1 MLRVFEGILDNEEY
15 IFLAE
20 AIINLAQDDALLTLA
35 ILSNFAT
42 IVDKIIKINKKYDC
56 QEAIEQVVGLLLAF
70 EIELNFHSNY
80 NFVQFHHQLNS

>member
-1 MLRVFEGILDNEEY
+1 MRVFEGILDNEED

-56 QEAIEQVVGLLLAF
+56 QENVKAAF
-70 EIELNFHSNY
+70 KQRHEDFILY
-80 NFVQFHHQLNS
+80 IWKRIG